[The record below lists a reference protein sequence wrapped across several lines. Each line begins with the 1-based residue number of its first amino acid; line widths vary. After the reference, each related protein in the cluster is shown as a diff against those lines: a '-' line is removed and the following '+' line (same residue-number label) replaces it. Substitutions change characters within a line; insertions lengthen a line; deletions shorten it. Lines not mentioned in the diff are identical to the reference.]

1 MPEYLSAS
9 RITQYLMCPL
19 KYRLVYVDRVES
31 DFLPSNLVLGS
42 CIHSA
47 IEGFYR
53 TWQDGVRMEASEV
66 INLFEEY
73 FIAGTEGKTLEPGC
87 DPETVKNIG
96 KSLIE
101 VFARDVQPAEVVGI
115 EEKFR
120 IPLVDYDT
128 GEYLIDLVGVFDL
141 IELDTEGT
149 PVVVDHK
156 TAAKRF
162 SDADLES
169 NLQLTAYGLA
179 SRQIHQIE
187 GPVLLRIDAMIKNKT
202 PVFDQK
208 FTIRTVSS
216 DQKFVKLS
224 SDILQAM
231 EVEAFFPNTA
241 GSAEVVR
248 YAVIVTWR
256 QCEQEKVS
264 DRNTGCR
271 RLP

>member
-1 MPEYLSAS
+1 VRPEYLSAS

-19 KYRLVYVDRVES
+19 KYRLVYVDRVDP

-47 IEGFYR
+47 IEGFYHN
-53 TWQDGVRMEASEV
+53 WQEGIRMEAGEV
-66 INLFEEY
+66 INLFDDY
-73 FIAGTEGKTLEPGC
+73 FKAGTDGKTLEPGC
-87 DPETVKNIG
+87 DREAVKNIG
-96 KSLIE
+96 KSLLQ

-120 IPLVDYDT
+120 IPLVDLDT
-128 GEYLIDLVGVFDL
+128 GEVITDLLGVFDL
-141 IELDTEGT
+141 IELDSEGT
-149 PVVVDHK
+149 PVVIDHK
-156 TAAKRF
+156 TAAKRY

-179 SRQIHQIE
+179 SRELHKID

-208 FTIRTVSS
+208 FSIRTIET
-216 DQKFVKLS
+216 DRKFFKLA

-231 EVEAFFPNTA
+231 ESGAFFPNTGWQC
-241 GSAEVVR
+241 GSCQVR
-248 YAVIVTWR
+248 SFCYMEA
-256 QCEQEKVS
+256 S
-264 DRNTGCR
+264 
-271 RLP
+271 

>member
-1 MPEYLSAS
+1 
-9 RITQYLMCPL
+9 MCPL
-19 KYRLVYVDRVES
+19 KYRLVYVDRVDP

-42 CIHSA
+42 SIHSA

-53 TWQDGVRMEASEV
+53 TWQDGIRMDSKDV
-66 INLFEEY
+66 IGLFEEY
-73 FIAGTEGKTLEPGC
+73 FTSGTEGKTLEPGC
-87 DPETVKNIG
+87 KPEDVKNIG

-101 VFARDVQPAEVVGI
+101 VFARNVQPAEVVGI

-120 IPLVDYDT
+120 IPLADRDT
-128 GEYLIDLVGVFDL
+128 GEFIIDLVGVFDL

-162 SDADLES
+162 SAADLES

-208 FTIRTVSS
+208 FSIRTVSS
-216 DQKFVKLS
+216 DQKFVKLAT
-224 SDILQAM
+224 DILQAM
-231 EVEAFFPNTA
+231 ESEAFFPNTGWQC
-241 GSAEVVR
+241 GSCQVR
-248 YAVIVTWR
+248 SHCYYMEAV
-256 QCEQEKVS
+256 
-264 DRNTGCR
+264 
-271 RLP
+271 